1 MYAFIALQRPNGAP
15 VTRRRRATR
24 LATRSDAVLRPS
36 TLTLQYSTSYITHT
50 YSMVP
55 DEQLLREKALEVIT
69 GVVKEDKLHEFTYGT
84 FRKEVEQALSLEPG
98 TLDARE
104 LKDIV
109 HAVAKE
115 YISQLEEAPEEPPKE
130 EKPAKKR
137 KSAGA
142 APKEAQPRKSRAKSA
157 ATAASSKKAS
167 KSAFRSASVV
177 PSSDEDAGS
186 DTVAG
191 PSSSKPTPRARVAAG
206 TKHVEEGGSEPS
218 KLSKPP
224 SARTSGGS
232 VAAHNGEEAASPA
245 EPAADR
251 RGESA
256 RDGKQ
261 DDPKSDSEMSVLI
274 DETPVRK
281 RKRKGESG
289 EPAKAKAPKGKKRGE
304 TPRKELTKDEE
315 TVKRLKSL
323 VVACGVRKVWA
334 KEFKDVEKPADQIR
348 RLKKMLTDLGMSGRM
363 SLEQAKAIKAKR
375 EFEQELEDVQE
386 FASKIKSGPSASR
399 RKKDAVSDNEEES
412 EIEVVPK
419 RKTARQSIMAFLGD
433 ESE

>member
-1 MYAFIALQRPNGAP
+1 
-15 VTRRRRATR
+15 
-24 LATRSDAVLRPS
+24 
-36 TLTLQYSTSYITHT
+36 
-50 YSMVP
+50 MVP

-167 KSAFRSASVV
+167 KSAFRSAMPAQSVV

-186 DTVAG
+186 DTAAG

-261 DDPKSDSEMSVLI
+261 DDPGAHPRASRQKSDSEMSVLI

-289 EPAKAKAPKGKKRGE
+289 KAKAPKGKKRGE
-304 TPRKELTKDEE
+304 TAGKELTKDEE

-375 EFEQELEDVQE
+375 EFEQELATEDVQE

>member
-1 MYAFIALQRPNGAP
+1 
-15 VTRRRRATR
+15 
-24 LATRSDAVLRPS
+24 
-36 TLTLQYSTSYITHT
+36 
-50 YSMVP
+50 MVP

-69 GVVKEDKLHEFTYGT
+69 KVVEDGKLLEFTYGT
-84 FRKEVEQALSLEPG
+84 FRKEVEQTLSLEPG
-98 TLDARE
+98 TLNARE
-104 LKDIV
+104 LKDVV
-109 HAVAKE
+109 HTVAKD
-115 YISQLEEAPEEPPKE
+115 YIVSSGIAAVPSVVINPVIQSQLEEAAEEPPKE
-130 EKPAKKR
+130 EKPSKKR

-142 APKEAQPRKSRAKSA
+142 APQEAQPRKSRAKSA
-157 ATAASSKKAS
+157 GTAASSKKPAKAS

-177 PSSDEDAGS
+177 PSSDEEPGG
-186 DTVAG
+186 DTAAG
-191 PSSSKPTPRARVAAG
+191 PSGNKPMSWAKVAAG
-206 TKHVEEGGSEPS
+206 TKYDEEGGSEPS
-218 KLSKPP
+218 KPS
-224 SARTSGGS
+224 SARPSGGS
-232 VAAHNGEEAASPA
+232 VAAHNEEEAASPA
-245 EPAADR
+245 EPAAADR

-256 RDGKQ
+256 HGGQQ

-274 DETPVRK
+274 DETPPARK
-281 RKRKGESG
+281 RRRKGESG
-289 EPAKAKAPKGKKRGE
+289 EPPKAKAPKGKKRGE
-304 TPRKELTKDEE
+304 TAGKELTKDEE
-315 TVKRLKSL
+315 DVKRLKSL